1 MKYKQLLSQFVTVAV
16 ASGVFMALLRW
27 MGHPTDDLLLL
38 PYSMAFLGLMT
49 CTLGSTAAS
58 LVVSNSNWSA
68 GRLFLPGLVATHLP
82 LMILG
87 FGALILI
94 EVTAKESS
102 ATSMMILAALIAI
115 ASLISARVW
124 VFLTPVLRDVHYEEI
139 PADFYQDTTKEEHV
153 GSFRAWYHGGRYK
166 ELQAKVESLYT
177 PGDCI
182 YDFGCGSAEWNRS
195 KLPVIGAD
203 VSRALLQSGL
213 DRGHLSD
220 IVVTELDRT
229 GLPDDCAD
237 LIIISEVLEHI
248 IDPARVLAE
257 IHRCLKPGGRL
268 LLTVP
273 WDTPFSP
280 FFWLFNVQCFYRGYV
295 LGEDYYR
302 QRCGHVN
309 HFSLRALRALLVK
322 TGFSVQQMY
331 RFRGFLL
338 YSISTK

>member
-1 MKYKQLLSQFVTVAV
+1 
-16 ASGVFMALLRW
+16 
-27 MGHPTDDLLLL
+27 
-38 PYSMAFLGLMT
+38 
-49 CTLGSTAAS
+49 
-58 LVVSNSNWSA
+58 
-68 GRLFLPGLVATHLP
+68 
-82 LMILG
+82 MILG

>member
-1 MKYKQLLSQFVTVAV
+1 MRCKQLFSQFVTVAV
-16 ASGVFMALLRW
+16 ASGVFTALLRLVSYPPE
-27 MGHPTDDLLLL
+27 GLPVV
-38 PYSMAFLGLMT
+38 PYSVAFISLSM
-49 CTLGSTAAS
+49 CTLGATAAS
-58 LVVSNSNWSA
+58 LAASNCSWSA
-68 GRLFLPGLVATHLP
+68 GRPSLPGLLATHIP

-87 FGALILI
+87 FCSLAFIGDAA
-94 EVTAKESS
+94 TGPSS
-102 ATSMMILAALIAI
+102 TSAWVVAVVVAV

-139 PADFYQDTTKEEHV
+139 PADFYHDTTKQEHV
-153 GSFRAWYHGGRYK
+153 GTFRAWYHGGRYQ
-166 ELQAKVESLYT
+166 ELQAKVESLHT
-177 PGDCI
+177 PGVRM

-195 KLPVIGAD
+195 KLPVIGVDA
-203 VSRALLQSGL
+203 SRALLQSGL

-229 GLPDDCAD
+229 GLPDNCAD

-248 IDPARVLAE
+248 VDPERVLTE

-295 LGEDYYR
+295 LGEDYYK

-309 HFSLRALRALLVK
+309 HFSLRALRSILVK